1 MENLRI
7 FDDLDE
13 LTRKYANENLNETD
27 TNRVICLEG
36 LKQWLKDEV
45 PWINARNEDRY
56 LLPFLRGCKFNLE
69 KTKVKMINYYCM
81 KRDRPEW
88 FASRNPLLPNLQELT
103 KLGVFVPLKKHHENK
118 MVVIIR
124 TAAHDPKR
132 HKWDEVF
139 KVGKM
144 VLDIACLESEHAQ
157 IYGIIALF
165 DMTGMSFSHYK
176 TMTPSLIKKAV
187 FAWQNYHVRPKQLE
201 FINSPTYIN
210 IALNIFK
217 SFMTEKMKNRVKVH
231 FGGVSKALNVV
242 SQDILPVEYGGGGDT
257 FQDLGNYWFEKLV
270 EYRQWFE
277 EDEVYKAD
285 NTV

>member
-1 MENLRI
+1 MENLRS
-7 FDDLDE
+7 FNDLDE
-13 LTRKYANENLNETD
+13 LTKKYAKENLNETD
-27 TNRVICLEG
+27 TNRVICLED

-88 FASRNPLLPNLQELT
+88 FANRNPLLSNLQELI
-103 KLGVFVPLKKHHENK
+103 KLGVFVPLKKYHENK

-124 TAAHDPKR
+124 TTAHDPKR

-144 VLDIACLESEHAQ
+144 ILDIACLESEYAQ

-165 DMTGMSFSHYK
+165 DMTGMSFSHYR
-176 TMTPSLIKKAV
+176 TMTPSIIKNAV

-231 FGGVSKALNVV
+231 FGGVSKALNIV
-242 SQDILPVEYGGGGDT
+242 SQDILPVEYGGEGDT
-257 FQDLGNYWFEKLV
+257 FEELGNYWFEKLV
-270 EYRQWFE
+270 EYRLWFE
-277 EDEVYKAD
+277 EDKVYKAD
-285 NTV
+285 NTM